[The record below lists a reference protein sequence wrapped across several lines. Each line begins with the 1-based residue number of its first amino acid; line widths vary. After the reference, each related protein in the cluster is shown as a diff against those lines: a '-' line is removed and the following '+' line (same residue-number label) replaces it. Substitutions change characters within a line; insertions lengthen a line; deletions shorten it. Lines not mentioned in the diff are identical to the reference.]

1 MRLFSRLRTIRD
13 LLAHFV
19 ARQRFFFVPLLIVV
33 LLGGLLLAL
42 TSGLA
47 TVTPFVYTLF

>member
-1 MRLFSRLRTIRD
+1 MRLFSRLRTVRE
-13 LLAHFV
+13 LLAHFL
-19 ARQRFFFVPLLIVV
+19 RGSRFFFVPLLIVV

-42 TSGLA
+42 TTGLA